1 MKILN
6 QYRRGIVII
15 VASTVVDISVRFATS
30 FHLNNV
36 LSTEA
41 VVFTSAAALLLLASH
56 KDGRIS
62 FALQRFDL
70 WFALVFLLAGIRAAL
85 WAIGFSVGTAN
96 LVILVFGIA
105 AGSRL
110 YFWFKQEQHM
120 NSSMTNKHETVDH

>member
-1 MKILN
+1 MKTLTS
-6 QYRRGIVII
+6 YWRGIVII
-15 VASTVVDISVRFATS
+15 VASTVVDVSIRFATS
-30 FHLNNV
+30 FHLNTV
-36 LSTEA
+36 LCTEA
-41 VVFTSAAALLLLASH
+41 VIFTSAGALPLLASH
-56 KDGRIS
+56 KDGQIS

-110 YFWFKQEQHM
+110 YFWFKQEQQM
-120 NSSMTNKHETVDH
+120 KSSMTNKHETVDH

>member
-1 MKILN
+1 MKTLTS
-6 QYRRGIVII
+6 YWRSIVII
-15 VASTVVDISVRFATS
+15 VASTVVDVLIRFASS
-30 FHLNNV
+30 FHMNIV
-36 LSTEA
+36 LPTGA
-41 VVFTSAAALLLLASH
+41 VLFISAGVLLLLASH

-70 WFALVFLLAGIRAAL
+70 WFALAFLLAGIRAAL

-110 YFWFKQEQHM
+110 YFWLKQERQM
-120 NSSMTNKHETVDH
+120 NTSMTNKHETVDH